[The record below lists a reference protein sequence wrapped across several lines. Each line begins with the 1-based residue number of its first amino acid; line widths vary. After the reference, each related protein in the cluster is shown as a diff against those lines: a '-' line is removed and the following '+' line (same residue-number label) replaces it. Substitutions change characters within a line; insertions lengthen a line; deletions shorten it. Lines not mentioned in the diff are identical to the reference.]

1 VDDVEVGVLVV
12 NSVVSVLVT
21 TATPVE
27 ELVVVT
33 VDVVLLVLLELV
45 VVLVLVVEVEVVD
58 DVEVVVLEDVVVV
71 EEGVVGVA
79 GMDELVVVPGG
90 VKLDVSLGG

>member
-1 VDDVEVGVLVV
+1 MDVVGVGVLEV

-21 TATPVE
+21 TGMLFE

-33 VDVVLLVLLELV
+33 VDVVLLLELV

-58 DVEVVVLEDVVVV
+58 DVEVVVLEDGVVV
-71 EEGVVGVA
+71 EE
-79 GMDELVVVPGG
+79 
-90 VKLDVSLGG
+90 LDD